1 MTTDYLGLS
10 SGKPTTQPKFANS
23 DLTDPI
29 SGENNVTTPS
39 TAQQNYGWHPFRQRP
54 ARNIM
59 NWIHRHSYKCINW
72 VLDTL
77 YPGVD
82 QALYDLD
89 ARIDA
94 LEPAIRRISGSL
106 SASLLLVRDETEPT
120 FGWQA
125 GSPHSEG
132 TARVLDHRYLDFTL
146 GWEIFGN
153 LFILKIP
160 ELYNTVNLSTHVQTV
175 ICINDTIPQI
185 WRDKVKDL
193 QRMSCLA
200 YNPPAAVVSAHLTL
214 SKDTWSEVPWM
225 NILTEDPA
233 EADITNWH
241 NSVIA
246 TPTGGM
252 AGMPA
257 QIITGWCIP

>member
-1 MTTDYLGLS
+1 MTTDYLQLAAS
-10 SGKPTTQPKFANS
+10 KPATIPKFADF
-23 DLTDPI
+23 DLTDPT
-29 SGENNVTTPS
+29 SGQPNVSTP
-39 TAQQNYGWHPFRQRP
+39 TEAQQNYGWHPFRQRP
-54 ARNIM
+54 ARGIM
-59 NWIHRHSYKCINW
+59 NWLHRHTYRGLYWLLNDFYRA
-72 VLDTL
+72 VDEGMFLLD
-77 YPGVD
+77 G
-82 QALYDLD
+82 
-89 ARIDA
+89 RITA
-94 LEPAIRRISGSL
+94 MEPNIRRENGTIE
-106 SASLLLVRDETEPT
+106 ASLFLVRDELAPT
-120 FGWQA
+120 YGWQS
-125 GSPHSEG
+125 GSPYSEG
-132 TARVLDHRYLDFTL
+132 APRETDHRHLDFIL
-146 GWEIFGN
+146 RWEIFNN

-214 SKDTWSEVPWM
+214 SKSTWDEVPWM

-233 EADITNWH
+233 EAEITNWH